1 MAIPSSSP
9 VIINEIDP
17 TKFSLSSRNFF
28 VAETN
33 EAIAP
38 FISVAPR
45 PIIFPSISLASNGS
59 ADQLASS
66 PSGTTSV

>member
-1 MAIPSSSP
+1 MIKD
-9 VIINEIDP
+9 IDP
-17 TKFSLSSRNFF
+17 AKFFLSSKNFF
-28 VAETN
+28 VADTN

-45 PIIFPSISLASNGS
+45 PIIFPSISLAANGS
-59 ADQLASS
+59 VDQLVLS